1 MSAPTTAPRLS
12 SALKRGKDA
21 LSPEAA
27 QAILALNVPRPGRF
41 LLEVAKVWSVIA
53 AAIVLAIWAD
63 HGWVSVIAIIV
74 VATRQNCLGLL
85 VHEQT
90 HLGLGGRSGDTSFI
104 GRYGDWIC
112 NLLCAYP
119 LLVLS
124 VEGYAKVHLT
134 HHNSYFKE
142 GDPDYARK
150 SGEEWA
156 FPKSGWALFKLFL
169 GDLLGLNTLK
179 LIEGK
184 KAVGGQGL
192 SVERRNPVPKWL
204 RPAFLLALIAAL
216 TYFHAWGLF
225 LLYWF
230 LPLMVGLPAIV
241 RWGAICEHEY
251 NRLNADM
258 LESTPI
264 IIQPWWERLLMPML
278 NFGMHAYHHLWPGI
292 SFSRLE
298 GVHAIFEREG
308 LVHEDRIFHG
318 SAQYLHF
325 LLGKPHGEPVGSQP
339 GMDQ

>member
-12 SALKRGKDA
+12 SALRRGKDA

-27 QAILALNVPRPGRF
+27 QAILALNVPRPGRL
-41 LLEVAKVWSVIA
+41 LLEIAKVWTVIA
-53 AAIVLAIWAD
+53 TAIVLAIWAD

-134 HHNSYFKE
+134 HHSIYFKD
-142 GDPDYARK
+142 GDPDHARK
-150 SGEEWA
+150 SGPEWA
-156 FPKSGWALFKLFL
+156 FPKSAWDLFKLFL

-179 LIEGK
+179 LIKGK
-184 KAVGGQGL
+184 KAAGGQGL
-192 SVERRNPVPKWL
+192 GVERRNPVPKWL
-204 RPAFLLALIAAL
+204 RPAFLVALIAVL
-216 TYFHAWGLF
+216 TYFHVWGHF

-230 LPLMVGLPAIV
+230 LPLMLGLPAIV

-251 NRLNADM
+251 NRPNADM

-264 IIQPWWERLLMPML
+264 IIQPGWERLLMPML

-298 GVHAIFEREG
+298 EVHAIFQREG
-308 LVHEDRIFHG
+308 LVHEERIFHG
-318 SAQYLHF
+318 SAQYLRF
-325 LLGKPHGEPVGSQP
+325 LLGKPHGEPPGSQP
-339 GMDQ
+339 GTGQ